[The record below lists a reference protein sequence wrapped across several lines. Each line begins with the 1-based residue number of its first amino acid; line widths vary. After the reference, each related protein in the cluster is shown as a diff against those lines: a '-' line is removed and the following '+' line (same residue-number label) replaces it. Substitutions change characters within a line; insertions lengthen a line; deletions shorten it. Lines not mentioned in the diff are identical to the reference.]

1 MTPEIV
7 EVSFKRNK
15 RLPYFNPKE
24 LKIKPGD
31 YVMVEAEKGIDIGVV
46 SKTGRLV
53 SFADITGT
61 PRAIIRKAVDDDLS
75 RLKENR
81 RREVLATQIGR
92 QKIMQH
98 KLKMKLVDV
107 EYQYDQNKLT
117 FYFTSDK
124 RVDFRNLVRD
134 LASKYKTRI
143 ELRQI
148 GVRDETKRIGGLGIC
163 GKPYCCSLFMKEFE
177 PISTQYAKEQ
187 NLPLNPGKLA
197 GVCGRLK
204 CCLAFERSFYQ
215 ESLKK
220 YPPLDA
226 MIKTDRGIVI
236 VDKIDIFN
244 EAVYLRYRDEETIE
258 SVSLK
263 EVQKMGFSK
272 KRRK

>member
-24 LKIKPGD
+24 LQIKPGD

-53 SFADITGT
+53 SLADIKGT
-61 PRAIIRKAVDDDLS
+61 PRTIIRKAVEDDLA

-81 RREVLATQIGR
+81 RREVLAAQIGQ
-92 QKIMQH
+92 QKIAQH

-124 RVDFRNLVRD
+124 RVDFRDLVRD

-204 CCLAFERSFYQ
+204 CCLAFERPFYQ

-220 YPPLDA
+220 YPPLDS
-226 MIKTDRGIVI
+226 MIKTDRGTVI

-244 EAVYLRYRDEETIE
+244 EIVYLRYRDEE
-258 SVSLK
+258 SVEGVPLD
-263 EVQKMGFSK
+263 EVQKMGFPM
-272 KRRK
+272 KR

>member
-15 RLPYFNPKE
+15 RLPYFNSKD
-24 LKIKPGD
+24 LQIKTGD

-53 SFADITGT
+53 SLADMKGK
-61 PRAIIRKAVDDDLS
+61 PMAIIRKAVEDDMS

-81 RREVLATQIGR
+81 RREVLAAQIGR
-92 QKIMQH
+92 QKIAQH

-124 RVDFRNLVRD
+124 RVDFRDLVRD

-163 GKPYCCSLFMKEFE
+163 GKPYCCSLFMNEFE
-177 PISTQYAKEQ
+177 PISTQFAKEQ

-204 CCLAFERSFYQ
+204 CCLAFEKAFYQ

-220 YPPLDA
+220 YPPLDS
-226 MIKTDRGIVI
+226 MITTDRGRIFVY
-236 VDKIDIFN
+236 KIDIFN
-244 EAVYLRYRDEETIE
+244 EMVYLRYKDEEVIE
-258 SVSLK
+258 NVTLK
-263 EVQKMGFSK
+263 EIQKMEFPK
-272 KRRK
+272 ARH